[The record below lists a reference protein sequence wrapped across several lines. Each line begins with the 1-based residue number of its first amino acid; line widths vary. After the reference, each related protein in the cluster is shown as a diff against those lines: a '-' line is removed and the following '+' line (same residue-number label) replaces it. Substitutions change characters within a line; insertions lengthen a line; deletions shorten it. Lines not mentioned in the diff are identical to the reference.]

1 MGKFVRANR
10 KKLVGLFQIAL
21 SLILLVWLLSRVG
34 LGEVV
39 ATLARINWYWYALA
53 FLLFQLNVVI
63 RAYRWYVLLRALN
76 DEPRFGYLVYLYYV
90 GFFAN
95 NFIPSGFGGDL
106 VKVVTLRQSHGHGS
120 EALSSVLMERV
131 TGPVSYTHLD
141 VYKRQRAGWSSRNQ
155 TPRCAP
161 RLSSTPNRSRQQA
174 SSSAPTSCVRCS
186 MPGRWLS
193 CWPCCWRRWWRAQWY
208 LSLIHI

>member
-1 MGKFVRANR
+1 MAKFLRANR
-10 KKLVGLFQIAL
+10 KKLVGLSQIAL
-21 SLILLVWLLSRVG
+21 SVILLVWLLSRVG

-39 ATLARINWYWYALA
+39 ATLSRINWYWYGLA

-63 RAYRWYVLLRALN
+63 RAFRWYVLLRALN
-76 DEPRFGYLVYLYYV
+76 DEPRFGYLVYLYYL

-131 TGPVSYTHLD
+131 TGLVGS
-141 VYKRQRAGWSSRNQ
+141 KEEK
-155 TPRCAP
+155 
-161 RLSSTPNRSRQQA
+161 
-174 SSSAPTSCVRCS
+174 
-186 MPGRWLS
+186 
-193 CWPCCWRRWWRAQWY
+193 
-208 LSLIHI
+208 

>member
-76 DEPRFGYLVYLYYV
+76 DEPRFGYLVYLY
-90 GFFAN
+90 
-95 NFIPSGFGGDL
+95 
-106 VKVVTLRQSHGHGS
+106 
-120 EALSSVLMERV
+120 SVCLLY
-131 TGPVSYTHLD
+131 TSYAAD
-141 VYKRQRAGWSSRNQ
+141 E
-155 TPRCAP
+155 
-161 RLSSTPNRSRQQA
+161 RSR
-174 SSSAPTSCVRCS
+174 VDLG
-186 MPGRWLS
+186 GR
-193 CWPCCWRRWWRAQWY
+193 R
-208 LSLIHI
+208 LI